1 MARLIQRWNDGENGP
16 EFEGS
21 WERSNRSLTTAAILG
36 FIIVF
41 AIYAYAQGF
50 IGGIAMAFHGPAGTG
65 SRESHKTL
73 VEVLSAR
80 ALSTKDPIRVAL
92 LISQY
97 LFLLVPTIWIIRRW
111 HTKKVLTYIRFR
123 KIPFTEIFFAFLGAI
138 LFFPISAGISNFM
151 MHQIHFPDF
160 LARIDSLVF
169 ASNSPSELVWVIV
182 IVCVTPAICEETLFR
197 GYIQRTLERTMGAK
211 SLFVAGIL
219 FGLYHLRP
227 LNLISLALFGMLIG
241 FFAYRSKSLLPSM
254 TAHFTYNLIAVLS
267 VYKMV
272 GGESKLPFASYHIP
286 LFFVLLASAG
296 TIVVILIYRNL
307 TGKNFPP
314 P

>member
-1 MARLIQRWNDGENGP
+1 MAEEVYNWSDEEREP

-21 WERSNRSLTTAAILG
+21 WERSNRSLTTAAILV

-41 AIYAYAQGF
+41 TIYAYAQGF
-50 IGGIAMAFHGPAGTG
+50 IGGIAMALHGFAGTG
-65 SRESHKTL
+65 SQNSHKTL

-80 ALSTKDPIRVAL
+80 ALSQKDPLRYSVI
-92 LISQY
+92 ISQF
-97 LFLLVPTIWIIRRW
+97 LFLLLPTIWIIRRW
-111 HTKKVLTYIRFR
+111 HTKRILKYVRLRA
-123 KIPFTEIFFAFLGAI
+123 IPFTEIFFAFLGAI
-138 LFFPISAGISNFM
+138 LFFPISAAISNFM

-169 ASNSPSELVWVIV
+169 ASSSHSELVWVIV

-211 SLFVAGIL
+211 SLFVAGLL
-219 FGLYHLRP
+219 FGLYHMRP
-227 LNLISLALFGMLIG
+227 LNLISLSLFGMLIG
-241 FFAYRSKSLLPSM
+241 FFAYRSRSLLPSM

-272 GGESKLPFASYHIP
+272 NGESKIPFASYHIP
-286 LFFVLLASAG
+286 LYFVLLAAAG
-296 TIVVILIYRNL
+296 TIVVVLIYRNL
-307 TGKNFPP
+307 TGRNFPP